1 MQGYTTKSQAVID
14 ISQKTGY
21 GRFVIEK
28 KMSEL
33 VGAGRIRFVD
43 DPGDSRRK
51 LISNAH
57 VDEVVRALT
66 TIEAD

>member
-1 MQGYTTKSQAVID
+1 MQGYTTKSQAVIE
-14 ISQKTGY
+14 IMQKTGY

-33 VGAGRIRFVD
+33 VGAGRIKFVD

-51 LISNAH
+51 LISNEH
-57 VDEVVRALT
+57 VEEIVKALT
-66 TIEAD
+66 TV

>member
-1 MQGYTTKSQAVID
+1 MVQGYTTKSQAVIE
-14 ISQKTGY
+14 IMQRTGY

-33 VGAGRIRFVD
+33 LGAGAIRFVD

-51 LISNAH
+51 LISNEH
-57 VDEVVRALT
+57 VQEVVRALT
-66 TIEAD
+66 TL

>member
-1 MQGYTTKSQAVID
+1 MQGYITKSQAVIE
-14 ISQKTGY
+14 IMQKTGY

-33 VGAGRIRFVD
+33 VGANRIRFVD

-51 LISNAH
+51 LISNEH
-57 VDEVVRALT
+57 VEEIVKSLT
-66 TIEAD
+66 TI

>member
-1 MQGYTTKSQAVID
+1 MSDYVTKSQAVIE
-14 ISQKTGY
+14 IMQRTGY

-33 VGAGRIRFVD
+33 VGAGQIRFLD

-51 LISNAH
+51 LISKQH
-57 VDEVVRALT
+57 VEVLIRTLT
-66 TIEAD
+66 TVEP

>member
-1 MQGYTTKSQAVID
+1 MQGYTTKSQAVIE
-14 ISQKTGY
+14 IMQKTGY

-51 LISNAH
+51 LISNEH
-57 VDEVVRALT
+57 VEEIVKALT
-66 TIEAD
+66 TV

>member
-1 MQGYTTKSQAVID
+1 MQGYITKSQAVIE
-14 ISQKTGY
+14 IMQKTGY

-33 VGAGRIRFVD
+33 VGAGRIKFVD

-51 LISNAH
+51 LISNEH
-57 VDEVVRALT
+57 VEEVVRALT
-66 TIEAD
+66 TL

>member
-1 MQGYTTKSQAVID
+1 MVQGYMTKSQAVIE
-14 ISQKTGY
+14 IMQKTGY

-33 VGAGRIRFVD
+33 LGAGTIRFVD

-51 LISNAH
+51 LISEEH
-57 VDEVVRALT
+57 VEGVVRALT
-66 TIEAD
+66 TI

>member
-1 MQGYTTKSQAVID
+1 MQGYITKSQAVIE
-14 ISQKTGY
+14 IMQKTGY

-33 VGAGRIRFVD
+33 VGAGRIKFVD

-51 LISNAH
+51 LVSNEH
-57 VDEVVRALT
+57 VEEVVRALT
-66 TIEAD
+66 TI

>member
-1 MQGYTTKSQAVID
+1 MQGYTTKSQAVIE
-14 ISQKTGY
+14 IMQKTGY

-33 VGAGRIRFVD
+33 VGAGRIKFVD

-51 LISNAH
+51 LISNEH
-57 VDEVVRALT
+57 VDEIVRALT
-66 TIEAD
+66 TV